1 MERTIICI
9 SRQYGSGGRE
19 IGEAVAKKLGIPCYD
34 KCLIQKAAQEA
45 GLSETAVAEYD
56 EKGEDFGI
64 AVSGN
69 LFADTAALG
78 EAFYSE
84 EARVFEAERR
94 AILELAEKGDCVIIG
109 RCADYALA
117 EDPNR
122 LSLFISAPMED
133 RIARVA
139 KRQKVTPEEAKT
151 LIQKTDKRRAAYC
164 EYYASKNSSALG
176 LGGTVE
182 LIQTIVAHKEH
193 PIPSPTE
200 QDPTQQN

>member
-69 LFADTAALG
+69 PFADTAALG

-84 EARVFEAERR
+84 EAQVFEAERR
-94 AILELAEKGDCVIIG
+94 AILELAERVTASSLAGVPPPFCGPQATVRFPFSSMRIAPTGQSALQRVIIWMKN
-109 RCADYALA
+109 A
-117 EDPNR
+117 
-122 LSLFISAPMED
+122 LFIRRRRSTGCAS
-133 RIARVA
+133 
-139 KRQKVTPEEAKT
+139 TT
-151 LIQKTDKRRAAYC
+151 LIFTRTHSGANRKA
-164 EYYASKNSSALG
+164 
-176 LGGTVE
+176 
-182 LIQTIVAHKEH
+182 TI
-193 PIPSPTE
+193 
-200 QDPTQQN
+200 

>member
-69 LFADTAALG
+69 PFADTAALG

-109 RCADYALA
+109 RCASAILRAAGCGPQATVRFPFSSMRIAPTGQSALQRVIIWMKNA
-117 EDPNR
+117 
-122 LSLFISAPMED
+122 LFIRRRRSTGCAS
-133 RIARVA
+133 
-139 KRQKVTPEEAKT
+139 TT
-151 LIQKTDKRRAAYC
+151 LISMRTRSGANRKA
-164 EYYASKNSSALG
+164 
-176 LGGTVE
+176 
-182 LIQTIVAHKEH
+182 TI
-193 PIPSPTE
+193 
-200 QDPTQQN
+200 

>member
-69 LFADTAALG
+69 PFADTAALG

-94 AILELAEKGDCVIIG
+94 AILKLAETGDCVIIG
-109 RCADYALA
+109 RRASACGPQATARFPFSSMRIAPTGQSALQRVIIWMKNA
-117 EDPNR
+117 
-122 LSLFISAPMED
+122 LFIRHRRSTGCAS
-133 RIARVA
+133 
-139 KRQKVTPEEAKT
+139 TT
-151 LIQKTDKRRAAYC
+151 LIFTRTHSGANRKA
-164 EYYASKNSSALG
+164 
-176 LGGTVE
+176 
-182 LIQTIVAHKEH
+182 TI
-193 PIPSPTE
+193 
-200 QDPTQQN
+200 

>member
-69 LFADTAALG
+69 PLRTPPRWARRFTRKKRGSLKPSAAR
-78 EAFYSE
+78 F
-84 EARVFEAERR
+84 
-94 AILELAEKGDCVIIG
+94 
-109 RCADYALA
+109 
-117 EDPNR
+117 
-122 LSLFISAPMED
+122 
-133 RIARVA
+133 
-139 KRQKVTPEEAKT
+139 
-151 LIQKTDKRRAAYC
+151 
-164 EYYASKNSSALG
+164 
-176 LGGTVE
+176 
-182 LIQTIVAHKEH
+182 
-193 PIPSPTE
+193 
-200 QDPTQQN
+200 

>member
-69 LFADTAALG
+69 PFADTAALG

-94 AILELAEKGDCVIIG
+94 VIQVSQAGTVLVSLVDFSYHLCLLRDDAEFFVFIFFIPIESVAGNLERPDVCVHLPAAPDVAGDGWTAILQTSRRSSPEK
-109 RCADYALA
+109 
-117 EDPNR
+117 
-122 LSLFISAPMED
+122 
-133 RIARVA
+133 
-139 KRQKVTPEEAKT
+139 
-151 LIQKTDKRRAAYC
+151 
-164 EYYASKNSSALG
+164 
-176 LGGTVE
+176 
-182 LIQTIVAHKEH
+182 
-193 PIPSPTE
+193 SP
-200 QDPTQQN
+200 